1 MRIIKAVQIILLLTI
16 STVLSGCLAAA
27 VGAGA
32 VGTVAYIK
40 GDIEAV
46 ENKGIDDVYTA
57 TKKTMKKLGLSVT
70 QDQKDAISAEII
82 ARDAEDKKITIK
94 LSSTGYGS
102 TKLSIRV
109 GLFGDETKST
119 RIYQEIHD
127 NLKGSWVK

>member
-1 MRIIKAVQIILLLTI
+1 MRIIKAVRIVLLLTI

-40 GDIEAV
+40 GDMEAV
-46 ENKGIDDVYTA
+46 ENKGIDDVYAA
-57 TKKTMKKLGLSVT
+57 TKSAMTKLGLSVT
-70 QDQKDAISAEII
+70 KDQKDAMSAEII

-94 LSSTGYGS
+94 LNSTGYGS

-109 GLFGDETKST
+109 SLFGDETKST

-127 NLKGSWVK
+127 NLKRSWFK